1 MSWLPL
7 SDLTQWQAI
16 QKASFEQAQVVFK
29 HSTRCSISAMAERR
43 FEQSELFKKQFLPC
57 WHLDLISFRSLS
69 DQIASDTKVQHE
81 SPQCIVIQNGEVI
94 YSASHGLI
102 DASAIL
108 EKI

>member
-1 MSWLPL
+1 M
-7 SDLTQWQAI
+7 
-16 QKASFEQAQVVFK
+16 VFK

-57 WHLDLISFRSLS
+57 WHLDLISFRTLS

-94 YSASHGLI
+94 YTASHGLI

>member
-1 MSWLPL
+1 LTDLGQLNEIMDL
-7 SDLTQWQAI
+7 SH
-16 QKASFEQAQVVFK
+16 AQPVVIFK

-43 FEQSELFKKQFLPC
+43 FEQSELFKNQVISC

-94 YSASHGLI
+94 YTASHGLI

>member
-1 MSWLPL
+1 MSWLAL
-7 SDLTQWQAI
+7 SDSAQWQAI
-16 QKASFEQAQVVFK
+16 QKASFEQPQVIFK

-43 FEQSELFKKQFLPC
+43 FEQSELFKNNVLPC

-69 DQIASDTKVQHE
+69 DQIATDTRVHHE
-81 SPQCIVIQNGEVI
+81 SPQCIVIHHGEVI

-102 DASAIL
+102 DASDIL